1 MGNAC
6 AKSSPVEQPGG
17 AEAAPSNGGA
27 AAGED
32 GKVKTFR
39 DRRLSVSQVHDPNS
53 KGAARNRRL
62 SVYGKEEGG
71 PALPGG
77 TTSPMSTCG
86 CKSVGGVEPGPGGA
100 PAGAYTPL
108 TRPPTNNRCRSR
120 WSPGQ

>member
-62 SVYGKEEGG
+62 SVYGKSEEGG

-86 CKSVGGVEPGPGGA
+86 CKSVGGVEPVPGGSTA
-100 PAGAYTPL
+100 KI
-108 TRPPTNNRCRSR
+108 N
-120 WSPGQ
+120 